1 MRLLPRSPRSRS
13 PQAREGAPSPAR
25 GGRDGGRAGEGRGG
39 GRRAR
44 LILIFGL
51 LLLGA
56 AAFVRLPMDYLPQQS
71 FPELTVQLTLSEE
84 GSEPGEVTRAWVE
97 EIEGAVRSLG
107 RVQGTRG
114 EVSTNGAV
122 LTVRFA
128 PGTDPERKAA
138 RLESEL
144 AGLRDRLPDGSRLD
158 IAPASQAEGQRLAL
172 VWLEGVRQDADA
184 ERAAEA
190 LRAIPGVGLVE
201 TLGLRQEELRVEL
214 AAGTLDPWGTAAAVR
229 REVEGSLRTVRL
241 GSFRQGDRRLP
252 VVAPPISPSELA
264 RLPIPIR
271 TGGAVPLGAVAA
283 VRPHWREPWL
293 RVRYNGAPARALFV
307 YRAHGAP
314 LLPTDRALRE
324 RVAALPGGLRGTV
337 DWSEAEPL
345 RTLLGRLALG
355 ALLAIAMAAAAGGFL
370 AGRPGALA
378 LGLALPAGLAAAANA
393 LWLAGI
399 SLHITTLVALAIGVS
414 GALPAAA
421 FRILRPGKGFGVLAA
436 TAIASAAA
444 VPIAVALAGT
454 ELGPLLGEP
463 SRALLLSL
471 AAALAAAALL
481 PAASGEGARRLPDRL
496 AASQRRTLRDPGTVL
511 LAVVT
516 AGAIAV
522 TLFAG
527 ALVPQP
533 GDLTPDGGNLTI
545 RLRLPEGSTLA
556 EAEQQIRPIEE
567 ELARTEEVVSYLSSA
582 RAGQAF
588 LSAEVRPEDRRPDRM
603 AKLATRLRY
612 RIPGAGAAQIDTGL
626 QAATGRPLDFEMED
640 RAETDEEA
648 RLYKVVLRS
657 ADLDALR
664 AAYDRILNRLDHLKV
679 RRFWIHGW
687 GDPSIRLSLRPL
699 GGTLPNGVG
708 EIAARLGAASRPPVV
723 VPLPRNAATGA
734 ERSLVV
740 VAAGPPVGP
749 ARAIPSAAEILGR
762 PLRLGERAVT
772 PAATLGLREEVL
784 HPQIGRQSGRFV
796 LPIEI
801 RPRLNSE
808 EKRRELIKNADRNLA
823 QLPLPVGVD
832 LERPSLTPQL
842 WQRDRLRILGLALA
856 VPLLLFA
863 VGTCRLGSPLKSLVA
878 LVPLAVGLLAAAPLV
893 RASLGQVDELTVF
906 ALAAALALALPAVA
920 ELAMAG
926 APATGAADPPAG
938 LYRAL
943 RRESAWLFAAL
954 APLVLALAVPTIGAD
969 LIRFR
974 WVVPLR
980 AAALAGG
987 ASLFAAAFVVA
998 PLRAGLARWR
1008 TRDPEEVRRQQH
1020 PPVWSEPGPPALE
1033 VRSLTKIY
1041 RSGVPALSAVSFTL
1055 EPGIIGLLGP
1065 NGAGKTTLLR
1075 LLTGLL
1081 QPTRGHVIYRG
1092 VPVAADNLAEY
1103 RRRIGFLP
1111 QEFNAYP
1118 DFTAEQFLDHWALE
1132 RGMDNTRLR
1141 REEIERLLA
1150 AVGLSEHARRKV
1162 RDFSGGMRQRVGIAR
1177 ALLGTPPIL
1186 IVDEPTT
1193 GLDIESRSRFRQ
1205 ILLEQAGERIV
1216 LFSTHIASDV
1226 EAAARRLLLLH
1237 RGRLRFDGTPE
1248 DLAARAR
1255 GRVFEA
1261 LVADADLAAFGHRY
1275 RITAR
1280 VRRLEGIQVRAI
1292 ARPGEPLAGDPV
1304 EPNLEEAYLAEID
1317 VA

>member
-1 MRLLPRSPRSRS
+1 M
-13 PQAREGAPSPAR
+13 
-25 GGRDGGRAGEGRGG
+25 GEGPGVRGL

-44 LILIFGL
+44 LILTLGL

-56 AAFVRLPMDYLPQQS
+56 VAFVRLPMDYLPRQS

-84 GSEPGEVTRAWVE
+84 GSEPGEVARDWIE

-114 EVSTNGAV
+114 EVSTNGAT

-144 AGLRDRLPDGSRLD
+144 AGLRDRLPAGSRLD
-158 IAPASQAEGQRLAL
+158 IAPASQAEGELLAV
-172 VWLEGVRQDADA
+172 VWLEGVRRDADA
-184 ERAAEA
+184 ERTAEV
-190 LRAIPGVGLVE
+190 LRSIPGVRAVE
-201 TLGLRQEELRVEL
+201 PLGLRQEEVRIEL
-214 AAGTLDPWGTAAAVR
+214 APGTLDPWGTAMAVR
-229 REVEGSLRTVRL
+229 REVEGSLRTVLLGRVRL
-241 GSFRQGDRRLP
+241 GDRRLP
-252 VVAPPISPSELA
+252 VVIPPASPDELA
-264 RLPIPIR
+264 RLPIPGR
-271 TGGAVPLGAVAA
+271 AGGAIPLGALAA
-283 VRPHWREPWL
+283 VRPRWREPWI
-293 RVRYNGAPARALFV
+293 RVRYNGTPAQALFI
-307 YRAHGAP
+307 YRANGAP
-314 LLPTDRALRE
+314 LLATDRALRE
-324 RVAALPGGLRGTV
+324 RVASLPGGLRGTV

-345 RTLLGRLALG
+345 RSLLGRLALG
-355 ALLAIAMAAAAGGFL
+355 ALLAAAAIAAAGGVL

-378 LGLALPAGLAAAANA
+378 LGLALPAGVAAAANA
-393 LWLAGI
+393 LWLANI
-399 SLHITTLVALAIGVS
+399 SLNVTTLVALAVGVA
-414 GALPAAA
+414 GVLPAAA
-421 FRILRPGKGFGVLAA
+421 FRILRAEGKGFWPLAA
-436 TAIASAAA
+436 TAVAAAAA

-454 ELGPLLGEP
+454 NLGPLLGEP
-463 SRALLLSL
+463 ARALLLSL

-481 PAASGEGARRLPDRL
+481 PGTEERVRLLPNRL

-522 TLFAG
+522 TLFSS
-527 ALVPQP
+527 ALVPKP
-533 GDLTPDGGNLTI
+533 GDLSPDGGNLTV

-556 EAEQQIRPIEE
+556 EAEQQVRQVEE
-567 ELARTEEVVSYLSSA
+567 ELARTAEVVRFGSNT
-582 RAGQAF
+582 RPGQAF
-588 LSAEVRPEDRRPDRM
+588 VWAEVRPEDRRPDRM
-603 AKLATRLRY
+603 ARLATRLRY
-612 RIPGAGAAQIDTGL
+612 RIPGAGAAQIDSGL
-626 QAATGRPLDFEMED
+626 QAAAGRALDFELED
-640 RAETDEEA
+640 RARLDEETQ
-648 RLYKVVLRS
+648 RYRFVLRS
-657 ADLDALR
+657 ADLGSLR
-664 AAYDRILNRLDHLKV
+664 IAYDRILNRLDNLKV
-679 RRFWIHGW
+679 RRWWISGW
-687 GDPSIRLSLRPL
+687 GDPSILLSLRPL
-699 GGTLPNGVG
+699 GGSPPGEVK
-708 EIAARLGAASRPPVV
+708 EIASRLGAASRPPVE
-723 VPLPRNAATGA
+723 VPLPRNATTGA

-740 VAAGPPVGP
+740 VPAGTPEDPD
-749 ARAIPSAAEILGR
+749 RAIPLAAQVLGR
-762 PLRLGERAVT
+762 PLRLGERTVV
-772 PAATLGLREEVL
+772 PAAVLGLREEVVY
-784 HPQIGRQSGRFV
+784 PRIGRQSGRFV
-796 LPIEI
+796 LPVEVQL
-801 RPRLNSE
+801 PLNSE
-808 EKRRELIKNADRNLA
+808 ELRRDLVKNIDRNLE
-823 QLPLPVGVD
+823 QLPLPAGVD
-832 LERPSLTPQL
+832 LERPSLAPQL
-842 WQRDRLRILGLALA
+842 WQRERWRAFGLALA

-863 VGTCRLGSPLKSLVA
+863 VGTCRLGSPLKALVT
-878 LVPLAVGLLAAAPLV
+878 LVPLAVGLLAAAPLI
-893 RASLGQVDELTVF
+893 RASLGEADELTVF

-920 ELAMAG
+920 ELAAAG
-926 APATGAADPPAG
+926 APFSGPADPPAG

-943 RRESAWLFAAL
+943 RRESAWVFAAVL
-954 APLVLALAVPTIGAD
+954 PMTLALAAPTVGAD

-987 ASLFAAAFVVA
+987 ASLLAAAFVVA

-1008 TRDPEEVRRQQH
+1008 TRDPEEDRQRRR

-1041 RSGVPALSAVSFTL
+1041 RSGVPALSSVSFAL

-1092 VPVAADNLAEY
+1092 VPVAAENLAEY

-1132 RGMDNTRLR
+1132 RGMDDARAR
-1141 REEIERLLA
+1141 HDEIERLLA
-1150 AVGLSEHARRKV
+1150 AVGLSEHAGRKV

-1177 ALLGTPPIL
+1177 ALLGAPPIL

-1205 ILLEQAGERIV
+1205 ILLEQAGARIV

-1248 DLAARAR
+1248 ELAARAR

-1261 LVADADLAAFGHRY
+1261 LIADTDLAAFGHTY

-1292 ARPGEPLAGDPV
+1292 ARPGEPLEGNPV

-1317 VA
+1317 LA